1 MIAAANPLAVQA
13 GLAVLRR
20 SGNAIDA
27 AVAVQAMLGLV
38 EPESSGV
45 GGGAV
50 IMFHDA
56 RTGKN
61 IAFLAREAAPAAATP
76 RMFLRSD
83 GKPMTHAFATITGRA
98 TGVPGAI
105 AALWKAH
112 SEYGKLPWRTLF
124 GSAIQRS
131 IAGFH
136 VSPRLQKYIDG
147 TFLQAHQ
154 PDVRRYLSRPD
165 GTPLRAG
172 DLLRNPEYARTL
184 KLIAAKGPAAIL
196 TGRIAADIVS
206 RTHGPPVPGALTLHD
221 LGSYRVQVEPALCRP
236 YRGYVIC
243 APPPPFSGV
252 GLLELMGILEHTNIA
267 ALGPANPQSWYLF
280 AEASR
285 LMYADRDYYVGDPA
299 FVRAPLDGLL
309 DPKYLASRR
318 ALIGTRAFSEAPAHG
333 VPAGAPDLGKD
344 DTHEPGGTSDIAIV
358 DSQGNVISM
367 TTTIEYYF
375 GSGRMVDGFF
385 LNNEMTDFSF
395 VPSVGGRPVANAPA
409 GGKRP
414 RSSMTPVLVF
424 RRDGRFYGAIGSPGG
439 NSIPDYVAKA
449 LVGILDWHM
458 SVQQAIDL
466 PNLFARGPDI
476 EGEVSR
482 FSPAIIAGLAK
493 RGIVMRAQ
501 RGEASG
507 LEGIFV
513 RHGHLQGGSDPR
525 REGVALQP

>member
-1 MIAAANPLAVQA
+1 MVAAANPLAVQA

-20 SGNAIDA
+20 GGNAVDA

-50 IMFHDA
+50 ILFHDA
-56 RTGKN
+56 RTGRN

-76 RMFLRSD
+76 RMFLQSD
-83 GKPMTHAFATITGRA
+83 GKPMKHAYATITGRA

-105 AALWKAH
+105 AALWKMHA
-112 SEYGKLPWRTLF
+112 EYGKLAWRTLF
-124 GSAIQRS
+124 GSAIRRS

-147 TFLQAHQ
+147 TFLQAKQ
-154 PDVRRYLSRPD
+154 PDVRRYLSRSN

-172 DLLRNPEYARTL
+172 DLLKNPEYARTL
-184 KLIAAKGPAAIL
+184 KLIAAKGAAAIL
-196 TGRIAADIVS
+196 TGRIAADIVA
-206 RTHGPPVPGALTLHD
+206 RTHGPPVPGALALHD
-221 LGSYRVQVEPALCRP
+221 LASYRVTVEPALCRP
-236 YRGYVIC
+236 YRSYVIC

-267 ALGPANPQSWYLF
+267 ALGPSSPQSWYLF
-280 AEASR
+280 AEASQ

-299 FVRAPLDGLL
+299 FVRVPIRGLL
-309 DPKYLASRR
+309 DPGYLEKRR
-318 ALIGTRAFSEAPAHG
+318 ALIGVKAFSTAPAPG
-333 VPAGAPDLGKD
+333 VPAGASIPGSDNTD
-344 DTHEPGGTSDIAIV
+344 EPGGTSDIAIV
-358 DSQGNVISM
+358 DSQGNVVSM

-385 LNNEMTDFSF
+385 LNNELTDFSF
-395 VPSVGGRPVANAPA
+395 VPRVRGRLVANAPA

-424 RRDGRFYGAIGSPGG
+424 RHGGQFYGAIGSPGG
-439 NSIPDYVAKA
+439 NSIPDYVAKS

-458 SVQQAIDL
+458 SVQRAIDL
-466 PNLFARGPDI
+466 PNLVARGTQV

-493 RGIVMRAQ
+493 RGIRVQ
-501 RGEASG
+501 QQQGESSG

-513 RHGHLQGGSDPR
+513 RHGKLQGGSDPR